1 MDAVLS
7 AIGQGAISGRE
18 FHYFL
23 GWSSALACFLISYF
37 TARHV
42 RSNARLFTVMAL
54 FAGAWVLIM
63 AAIQSRSR
71 LPDLTA
77 LPDRAADVASF
88 LMVYTGSVL
97 AREGPPAP
105 TIELAQRWLQMAGL
119 WLLFLLVL
127 PSQLPLKLPLTPE
140 QIDLALGELLG
151 CAGFLA
157 LVVGSR
163 AVASP
168 RLFWPLLGTVLFYQ
182 CLSLARTCELWMLPV
197 GAIRP
202 AMRPEYVYA
211 YLIARFL
218 LTGLLASIV
227 VRQHAKAGRAG
238 AGASAAAMMPA
249 GTVPG

>member
-1 MDAVLS
+1 
-7 AIGQGAISGRE
+7 
-18 FHYFL
+18 
-23 GWSSALACFLISYF
+23 
-37 TARHV
+37 
-42 RSNARLFTVMAL
+42 
-54 FAGAWVLIM
+54 
-63 AAIQSRSR
+63 
-71 LPDLTA
+71 
-77 LPDRAADVASF
+77 
-88 LMVYTGSVL
+88 
-97 AREGPPAP
+97 
-105 TIELAQRWLQMAGL
+105 MAGL